1 MRTYPHNS
9 PEAAAR
15 IVALATIA
23 DAHHSH
29 SEDTTLETLDVEREL
44 GLSPGGF
51 QQVMQALC
59 EDRYLDTRAAVKVLM
74 HGDEA
79 MLSVLMAE
87 IDDPALQ
94 RKVLRLCMLVTL
106 ADSHLADGEVTVL
119 RVALRRWY
127 QTPGSLVT

>member
-59 EDRYLDTRAAVKVLM
+59 EDRYLDTRSAVKVLT

-79 MLSVLMAE
+79 MLSALMTE

-94 RKVLRLCMLVTL
+94 RKVLRLCVSVTL
-106 ADSHLADGEVTVL
+106 ADSHLADGEVAVL
-119 RVALRRWY
+119 RAALRRTY
-127 QTPGSLVT
+127 QTPGPLAA

>member
-29 SEDTTLETLDVEREL
+29 CEDTTLARLDVEREL

-74 HGDEA
+74 HN
-79 MLSVLMAE
+79 L
-87 IDDPALQ
+87 PALPSAE
-94 RKVLRLCMLVTL
+94 L
-106 ADSHLADGEVTVL
+106 ADLG
-119 RVALRRWY
+119 
-127 QTPGSLVT
+127 